1 MYVGAGLILRN
12 SKFNVILVRDARSS
26 RWGFPKGHPEIEDKK
41 LPINTAVRETYEE
54 TGLLPDV
61 DYIIDGAN
69 GKRIGKR
76 VYFSGQCVRESFDK
90 SKQPTRE
97 ISDVRWWPIDELFK
111 NEGILNSDLRCWL
124 RKLRLNRSPTF
135 GPAMAPA
142 SAVSSAI

>member
-12 SKFNVILVRDARSS
+12 SKSNVILVCDARSS
-26 RWGFPKGHPEIEDKK
+26 RWGFPKGHPEFVDKK
-41 LPINTAVRETYEE
+41 QPINTAVRETFEE

-61 DYIIDGAN
+61 DYVIDGLN

-76 VYFSGQCVRESFDK
+76 LYFSGQCVRETFDK
-90 SKQPTRE
+90 SKQPSRE

-111 NEGILNSDLRCWL
+111 NEAILNSDLRCWL

-135 GPAMAPA
+135 GPALAPA